1 MSALLTTALMRRQGL
16 AMSPYLLRTNRKY
29 AVTFLNRHEII
40 RARNI
45 QMKNNMAKL
54 YVTSILA
61 AAARNA
67 KLDKNMCMTEAKIE
81 ESIMNKTAL
90 ARTWDALTRM
100 TSLAVLFAPS
110 AILFPVGYL
119 SENVNEMG
127 WAYTVYALE
136 KAGPTFIKLAQWAST
151 RSDIFGEKA
160 VSKLSKLRDQTSPHK
175 WKQTEL
181 LLRSQFGEDW
191 EKVFEFGTEPIG
203 SGCIAQVYCAKLK
216 QAIGILPAG
225 TKLAVK
231 VQHPGLWKKVSV
243 DFYIMEKIGHILEG
257 IPALGLNYLSISS
270 SIQTFKGSMIPQL
283 NFKAE
288 LDNLTTFRTNFG
300 GDAHIRFPM
309 GIEALSTETILTE
322 SYCVGTNILEFQA
335 TMAEK
340 RLLAKLGLEMVMKM
354 IFLHDFVHGDLH
366 PGNILVDRIEAGSDN
381 SHDSWWSVITGEKGG
396 LVLNVIDC
404 GLVVKMGLKEHE
416 NLVKILGSFIKR
428 EGYAAGK
435 LMIDYNNQ
443 QEKGIRNPARSDL
456 DEELFCR
463 GIERICIDDHDNNFL
478 EKVGDYLADIC
489 YLACKHRVK
498 LEAKFI
504 NAALACE
511 IMEGIAC
518 SLYPDMEV
526 QSIALPMVFKAEVMH
541 GLRSSMS

>member
-1 MSALLTTALMRRQGL
+1 MAV
-16 AMSPYLLRTNRKY
+16 SPYLLRSNRKY
-29 AVTFLNRHEII
+29 AITCLNRHELI

-61 AAARNA
+61 AAARKAN
-67 KLDKNMCMTEAKIE
+67 LDKNISMTEAKIE
-81 ESIMNKTAL
+81 EAMMSKTAL

-100 TSLAVLFAPS
+100 TSLTVLFVPS
-110 AILFPVGYL
+110 AILFPLGYL
-119 SENVNEMG
+119 SDNVNEIG
-127 WAYTVYALE
+127 WTYTVHALE

-175 WKQTEL
+175 WKQTESL
-181 LLRSQFGEDW
+181 LKSQFGEDW
-191 EKVFEFGTEPIG
+191 DEVFEFGTEPIG
-203 SGCIAQVYCAKLK
+203 SGCIAQVYGAKLK

-231 VQHPGLWKKVSV
+231 VQHPNLRKKVSV
-243 DFYIMEKIGHILEG
+243 DFYIMEKLGHLLEG
-257 IPALGLNYLSISS
+257 LPALGLKYLSLSS
-270 SIQTFKGSMIPQL
+270 SIQTFKESMLPQL

-309 GIEALSTETILTE
+309 GIEALSTDTILTE
-322 SYCVGTNILEFQA
+322 SYCIGTNILDFQA

-340 RLLAKLGLEMVMKM
+340 KILATLGLQMVMKM

-366 PGNILVDRIEAGSDN
+366 PGNILVDRFEPGSDN
-381 SHDSWWSVITGEKGG
+381 SDDSWWSVITGEKGG

-404 GLVVKMGLKEHE
+404 GLVVKMGLNEHE
-416 NLVKILGSFIKR
+416 NLVKILGSFIKK
-428 EGYAAGK
+428 EGYTAGK
-435 LMIDYNNQ
+435 LMIDYNNNVD
-443 QEKGIRNPARSDL
+443 KGIRNPTRSDI

-463 GIERICIDDHDNNFL
+463 GIERICLSDEDNNFL

-504 NAALACE
+504 NAAIACE

-518 SLYPDMEV
+518 TLYPDMQV